1 MAPQNVVFMGDSIT
15 HLLESYDIG
24 KYKQALGAVEEYA
37 VPADTVD
44 DLAWR
49 LCQAFPPARTFVIM
63 IGTNNTPAE
72 DPGQKIIELVK
83 YIRARSPTANIVVLG
98 IFWRSD
104 PAALAKGRAANAAVK
119 KFIDGSGDKRMI
131 YSDAG
136 VALPPTVFPDGL
148 HPNPAGWYIVLDKI
162 TPLLQKLK

>member
-1 MAPQNVVFMGDSIT
+1 MHMEQCRGRSPDTGR
-15 HLLESYDIG
+15 
-24 KYKQALGAVEEYA
+24 VEIL
-37 VPADTVD
+37 VD

-49 LCQAFPPARTFVIM
+49 MCQAFPPARTFVIM
-63 IGTNNTPAE
+63 VGTNNSGGE
-72 DPGQKIIELVK
+72 NPGQKIIDLIK

-98 IFWRSD
+98 IFWRAEAG
-104 PAALAKGRAANAAVK
+104 PRANGQAANAMVK

-148 HPNPAGWYIVLDKI
+148 HPNPQGWYIVLDKI
-162 TPLLQKLK
+162 TPMLQKLK